1 MAVKLWI
8 SSRLKPVA
16 ARVSHRLAREQRGQ
30 VLALI
35 VVALIPLLGMVGL
48 AIDIGYAYYSQR
60 TLQSSADA
68 ASLAGAS
75 QLPDLGG
82 AIGTASQYGATAGSK
97 NAIQNSG
104 MTGIT
109 ESVSEKCVASLPG
122 CAPDNAV
129 VVDERANVS
138 TFFLRLFGVD
148 SIPIRVVS
156 TACGPCADRPADI
169 VIVFDRTGSMCQY
182 WNGGNDPAC
191 TKLNAAKSGIETM
204 LTAFDPSVDRV
215 GLVVLPPV
223 DSGKSNCTTPSST
236 SYNSTSSKYV
246 VVPITSAYKTGG
258 VLDHSSPLVSTV
270 DCMPGSG
277 NTSYATALEQAQAEL
292 VKDGRPSALHYIV
305 FFTDG
310 AANTGP
316 TYYSTSSPYRT
327 QPCHQGVNSAGSI
340 KSTGTTIFGVGYT
353 LNGQGATSNTC
364 KSYTGSNESP
374 SITAYSAVA
383 GIASNAGT
391 FFDNEQVTGLDAV
404 FASIATLIT
413 GPRLIPNDQQ

>member
-1 MAVKLWI
+1 
-8 SSRLKPVA
+8 
-16 ARVSHRLAREQRGQ
+16 
-30 VLALI
+30 
-35 VVALIPLLGMVGL
+35 MVGL

-60 TLQSSADA
+60 TLQSTADA

-82 AIGTASQYGATAGSK
+82 AVGTATQYGSGSGAR
-97 NAIQNSG
+97 NPIQNSG

-109 ESVSEKCVASLPG
+109 ESISEKCVASLPG

-169 VIVFDRTGSMCQY
+169 VIVFDRTGSMC
-182 WNGGNDPAC
+182 WTWSGANDPAC

-204 LTAFDPSVDRV
+204 LTAFDPSVDHV

-223 DSGKSNCTTPSST
+223 DSGKSNCSTPSST

-246 VVPITSAYKTGG
+246 VVPITSVYKTGG

-270 DCMPGSG
+270 DCMPASG
-277 NTSYATALEQAQAEL
+277 GTSYATAIEQAQAVL
-292 VKDGRPSALHYIV
+292 AKDGRPDALHYVV

-316 TYYSTSSPYRT
+316 TYYPTSSPYRMT
-327 QPCHQGVNSAGSI
+327 PCHQGVNSASAV
-340 KSTGTTIFGVGYT
+340 KSAGTTIFGIGYT
-353 LNGQGATSNTC
+353 LNGVGGTSNTC
-364 KSYTGSNESP
+364 QAYTGATEP
-374 SITAYSAVA
+374 GITAYGAVA

-404 FASIATLIT
+404 FASVATLIT
-413 GPRLIPNDQQ
+413 GPRLIPNNQQ

>member
-1 MAVKLWI
+1 
-8 SSRLKPVA
+8 
-16 ARVSHRLAREQRGQ
+16 
-30 VLALI
+30 
-35 VVALIPLLGMVGL
+35 
-48 AIDIGYAYYSQR
+48 
-60 TLQSSADA
+60 
-68 ASLAGAS
+68 
-75 QLPDLGG
+75 
-82 AIGTASQYGATAGSK
+82 
-97 NAIQNSG
+97 
-104 MTGIT
+104 
-109 ESVSEKCVASLPG
+109 
-122 CAPDNAV
+122 
-129 VVDERANVS
+129 
-138 TFFLRLFGVD
+138 
-148 SIPIRVVS
+148 
-156 TACGPCADRPADI
+156 
-169 VIVFDRTGSMCQY
+169 MCQY

-204 LTAFDPSVDRV
+204 LTAFDPSVDHV

-236 SYNSTSSKYV
+236 SYDSASSKYV
-246 VVPITSAYKTGG
+246 VVPITSVYKTGG

-292 VKDGRPSALHYIV
+292 AKDGRPSALHYIV

-327 QPCHQGVNSAGSI
+327 QPCHQGVASAGSI
-340 KSTGTTIFGVGYT
+340 KSAGTTIFGIGYT
-353 LNGQGATSNTC
+353 LNGAGRHVEHVQELHRLRTSRRR
-364 KSYTGSNESP
+364 SP
-374 SITAYSAVA
+374 RTPRWP

-413 GPRLIPNDQQ
+413 GPAADPEQPAVAAAGPAPRRVSASRRRAAP

>member
-1 MAVKLWI
+1 M
-8 SSRLKPVA
+8 
-16 ARVSHRLAREQRGQ
+16 
-30 VLALI
+30 
-35 VVALIPLLGMVGL
+35 VALIPLLGMVGL
-48 AIDIGYAYYSQR
+48 AIHIGYAYYSQR

-82 AIGTASQYGATAGSK
+82 AVGTAVQYGSGPGAQNT
-97 NAIQNSG
+97 IQNSG

-109 ESVSEKCVASLPG
+109 ENVSEKRVASLPG

-129 VVDERANVS
+129 VVDDKGANVS
-138 TFFLRLFGVD
+138 TFFLRLFGVS

-156 TACGPCADRPADI
+156 TACGPRADRPADI
-169 VIVFDRTGSMCQY
+169 VVVFDRTGSMCQY

-223 DSGKSNCTTPSST
+223 DSGKSNCSTPSST
-236 SYNSTSSKYV
+236 SYDSTSSKYV
-246 VVPITSAYKTGG
+246 VVPITSVYKTGG
-258 VLDHSSPLVSTV
+258 VLDHSSSLVSTV

-277 NTSYATALEQAQAEL
+277 KTSYATALEQAQAEL

-310 AANTGP
+310 AANTAR
-316 TYYSTSSPYRT
+316 RT
-327 QPCHQGVNSAGSI
+327 TRPRRR
-340 KSTGTTIFGVGYT
+340 TGRSR
-353 LNGQGATSNTC
+353 ATR
-364 KSYTGSNESP
+364 
-374 SITAYSAVA
+374 A
-383 GIASNAGT
+383 
-391 FFDNEQVTGLDAV
+391 
-404 FASIATLIT
+404 
-413 GPRLIPNDQQ
+413 

>member
-1 MAVKLWI
+1 VAVKLWI
-8 SSRLKPVA
+8 SSFLKPVA
-16 ARVSHRLAREQRGQ
+16 ARTSRRLAREQRGQ
-30 VLALI
+30 VIALM

-48 AIDIGYAYYSQR
+48 AVDIGYAYYSQR

-75 QLPDLGG
+75 QLPNLPG
-82 AIGTASQYGATAGSK
+82 AIGIASQYGATSSGK
-97 NAIQNSG
+97 NAVKSG
-104 MTGIT
+104 GITGVT

-129 VVDERANVS
+129 VVDESGSSS
-138 TFFLRLFGVD
+138 TFFLRLFGVN
-148 SIPIRVVS
+148 SIPIRVES

-223 DSGKSNCTTPSST
+223 DAGKSNCTTPSST
-236 SYNSTSSKYV
+236 SYNSTSSKYL
-246 VVPITSAYKTGG
+246 VVPLTSAYKSGG
-258 VLDHSSPLVSTV
+258 VLDHSSQLVSTV

-277 NTSYATALEQAQAEL
+277 TTSYATALEQAQAEL
-292 VKDGRPSALHYIV
+292 VKDGRTNALHYIV
-305 FFTDG
+305 FETDG

-316 TYYSTSSPYRT
+316 TYYPTTSPYRVT
-327 QPCHQGVNSAGSI
+327 PCHQGVNSAATI
-340 KSTGTTIFGVGYT
+340 KSAGTTIFGVGYT
-353 LNGQGATSNTC
+353 LMGQGATSNTC
-364 KSYTGSNESP
+364 QSYTGATESG
-374 SITAYSAVA
+374 ITAYQAVQQ
-383 GIASNAGT
+383 ISSNSGT
-391 FFDNEQVTGLDAV
+391 FFDNEQVTGLDSV

-413 GPRLIPNDQQ
+413 GPRLIPNGMN

>member
-1 MAVKLWI
+1 VAVKLWI
-8 SSRLKPVA
+8 STSFKPVA
-16 ARVSHRLAREQRGQ
+16 AHVSRRLAREQRGQ

-75 QLPDLGG
+75 QLPNLGG
-82 AIGTASQYGATAGSK
+82 AVGTATQYGTGPGAQ
-97 NAIQNSG
+97 NPIQNSG
-104 MTGIT
+104 MTGIS
-109 ESVSEKCVASLPG
+109 ENVSEKCVASLPG
-122 CAPDNAV
+122 CAPDNAIV
-129 VVDERANVS
+129 VAESANVS

-169 VIVFDRTGSMCQY
+169 VVVFDRTGSMC
-182 WNGGNDPAC
+182 WTWSGANDPAC

-204 LTAFDPSVDRV
+204 LTAFDPSVDHV

-223 DSGKSNCTTPSST
+223 DAGKSNCTTPSST

-246 VVPITSAYKTGG
+246 VVPITSVYKTGG

-270 DCMPGSG
+270 DCMPASG
-277 NTSYATALEQAQAEL
+277 GTSYATALEQAQAEL
-292 VKDGRPSALHYIV
+292 VKDGRPNALHYIV

-316 TYYSTSSPYRT
+316 TYYPTSSPYRMT
-327 QPCHQGVNSAGSI
+327 PCHQGVNSAAAI
-340 KSTGTTIFGVGYT
+340 KSAGTTIFGIGYT
-353 LNGQGATSNTC
+353 LNGVGGTSNTC
-364 KSYTGSNESP
+364 QAYTGATEAG
-374 SITAYSAVA
+374 ITAYGAVS

-404 FASIATLIT
+404 FASVATLIT

>member
-16 ARVSHRLAREQRGQ
+16 ALVSRRLAREQRGQ

-35 VVALIPLLGMVGL
+35 VAALIPLLGMVGL

-75 QLPDLGG
+75 QLPNLGG
-82 AIGTASQYGATAGSK
+82 AIGTATQYGSTAGSK
-97 NAIQNSG
+97 NAIQSG
-104 MTGIT
+104 GITGVT

-129 VVDERANVS
+129 VVDENASVS
-138 TFFLRLFGVD
+138 TFFLRLFGVN
-148 SIPIRVVS
+148 SIPIRVES

-169 VIVFDRTGSMCQY
+169 VVVFDRTGSMC
-182 WNGGNDPAC
+182 WTWSGANDPSC
-191 TKLNAAKSGIETM
+191 TKLNNAKSGIETM
-204 LTAFDPSVDRV
+204 LTALDPSLDRV

-223 DSGKSNCTTPSST
+223 DAGKSNCTVPSST

-246 VVPITSAYKTGG
+246 VVPITSSYKKGG
-258 VLDHSSPLVSTV
+258 VLDHSSTLVSTV
-270 DCMPGSG
+270 DCMPASG
-277 NTSYATALEQAQAEL
+277 ATSYATALEQAQAEL
-292 VKDGRPSALHYIV
+292 VKDGRPNALHYIV

-316 TYYSTSSPYRT
+316 AYYANTSPYRKT
-327 QPCHQGVNSAGSI
+327 PCHQGVSSASAI
-340 KSTGTTIFGVGYT
+340 KSTGTTIFGIGYT
-353 LNGQGATSNTC
+353 LQGVGGTSNTC
-364 KSYTGSNESP
+364 QAYNGTNEAG
-374 SITAYSAVA
+374 ITAYQAVQ
-383 GIASNAGT
+383 GIASNAQT
-391 FFDNEQVTGLDAV
+391 FFDNEQVDGLDAV
-404 FASIATLIT
+404 FASVATLIT
-413 GPRLIPNDQQ
+413 GPRLIPNDLQ

>member
-8 SSRLKPVA
+8 RSRLKPVA
-16 ARVSHRLAREQRGQ
+16 ARGSRRLAREQQGQ
-30 VLALI
+30 VIALM

-48 AIDIGYAYYSQR
+48 AVDIGYAYYSQR

-75 QLPDLGG
+75 QLPNLPG
-82 AIGTASQYGATAGSK
+82 AVGTAAQYGAKSGEK
-97 NAIQNSG
+97 NAVQSG
-104 MTGIT
+104 GIT
-109 ESVSEKCVASLPG
+109 GVTESISEKCVASLPG

-129 VVDERANVS
+129 VVDESGSAS
-138 TFFLRLFGVD
+138 TFFLRLFGVN
-148 SIPIRVVS
+148 SIPIRVES

-236 SYNSTSSKYV
+236 SYDSLSSKYV
-246 VVPITSAYKTGG
+246 VVPITSAYKANG

-270 DCMPGSG
+270 DCMPASGS
-277 NTSYATALEQAQAEL
+277 TSYATALEQAQAEL
-292 VKDGRPSALHYIV
+292 AKDGRPNALHYIV
-305 FFTDG
+305 FETDG

-316 TYYSTSSPYRT
+316 TYYPTNSPYRT
-327 QPCHQGVNSAGSI
+327 TPCHQGVSSASAI
-340 KSTGTTIFGVGYT
+340 KAAGTTIFGVGYT

-364 KSYTGSNESP
+364 KSYTGATESG
-374 SITAYSAVA
+374 ITAYGAVQ
-383 GIASNAGT
+383 GISSNAGT
-391 FFDNEQVTGLDAV
+391 FFDNEQVTGLDSV

-413 GPRLIPNDQQ
+413 GPRLIPNGLN